1 MYEKKLIEKIMEK
14 KNFSKEEVST
24 PYLFFGYMF
33 HFHSTNLFLFYF
45 LINPFSILDLLIVVL
60 ELEVKILLKLFD
72 EFFVLRGR
80 DEADSGSLGSL
91 STSSTNS
98 MEVGLLG
105 DWEIEVN
112 DHVNLG
118 EVHSSSEEIIGDKD
132 SSLLFLELSVDILS
146 LTHLQSGVSEE
157 VIKIGFLKV
166 LREIG
171 DSLRVGGEDDSLVIV
186 GSLQDVLESVDLL
199 VFFDIVSELVQS
211 VQYQLGLVLDDDGD
225 GVLQIFLAN
234 FTDFVRNGS

>member
-1 MYEKKLIEKIMEK
+1 
-14 KNFSKEEVST
+14 
-24 PYLFFGYMF
+24 
-33 HFHSTNLFLFYF
+33 
-45 LINPFSILDLLIVVL
+45 
-60 ELEVKILLKLFD
+60 
-72 EFFVLRGR
+72 
-80 DEADSGSLGSL
+80 
-91 STSSTNS
+91 